1 MSARIFAVL
10 SALSLVAATSITPEG
25 PPAVIVRDV
34 VILGGGASGAH
45 AAVQLYDLNKTVAL
59 VEKQDRLVQGGH
71 VASFTDPQT
80 GKLYDYGV
88 NSYTNYGAAL
98 EFFDRFNISVQSP
111 ARLSLKTTYADFN
124 TGHVTN
130 SSMPSSAEITAA
142 LERYLAICEKY
153 ESKISPSYAN
163 FPNTTAGIPE
173 DLTLQFPDFVAKYNL
188 YAAVPRIFQ
197 VTGLGMGDLA
207 NQTSL
212 YVMQAFGADLARSL
226 LGKVS
231 SFVPISQR
239 KRDLYDAIA
248 AHLHDDVFLSS
259 VAVHTT
265 RTREGVEVLIR
276 GADDQ
281 FTLIRAKK
289 LLIAFEPTLAN
300 LKGIDIDAKERAV
313 FSKWEWSNVY
323 VGVVS
328 HPSLRNGSSL
338 ANQDPTKWLSL
349 PETPSVGRFDDLG
362 DGYFRVLVTGPPD
375 YNSCKA
381 KSLVN
386 RSLEKLADAGTIS
399 SLDAER
405 VEYKAWS
412 DHGPMH
418 LRVPGPE
425 VRDGHIT
432 DQYGLQGHKST
443 YYTGAAWSGQFTTIL
458 WEYNDQ
464 YVLPK
469 LLAKL

>member
-10 SALSLVAATSITPEG
+10 SALTLVAATFITPVSS
-25 PPAVIVRDV
+25 ADVIERDV

-45 AAVQLYDLNKTVAL
+45 AAAQLHDFNKTVAL
-59 VEKQDRLVQGGH
+59 IEKQNRLGGH

-88 NSYTNYGAAL
+88 NSYTDYGAAL
-98 EFFDRFNISVQSP
+98 EFFARFNISVQSP

-142 LERYLAICEKY
+142 LQRYLAICEEY

-163 FPNTTAGIPE
+163 FPNTTTGVPE
-173 DLTLQFPDFVAKYNL
+173 DLTLTFSDFVEKYNL
-188 YAAVPRIFQ
+188 DAAVPRIFQ
-197 VTGLGMGDLA
+197 VTGLGMGNLA
-207 NQTSL
+207 NQTTL

-231 SFVPISQR
+231 SFVPVSQR
-239 KRDLYDAIA
+239 KQDLYDAIA
-248 AHLHDDVFLSS
+248 KLLGDDVFLSS
-259 VAVHTT
+259 MAVRTT
-265 RTREGVEVLIR
+265 RTQEGVEVLVR

-281 FTLIRAKK
+281 LTLIRAKK

-300 LKGIDIDAKERAV
+300 LEGIDIDAKEKAV
-313 FSKWEWSNVY
+313 FSKWKWSNVY
-323 VGVVS
+323 VGVIS

-338 ANQDPTKWLSL
+338 ANQDPTKWLFL

-362 DGYFRVLVTGPPD
+362 DGCFRVLVTGPPG

-386 RSLEKLADAGTIS
+386 RSFEKLADAGTIS
-399 SLDAER
+399 SLDAQR
-405 VEYKAWS
+405 IEYKAWS

-418 LRVPGPE
+418 LRVSGSD
-425 VRDGHIT
+425 VRDGHLT

-458 WEYNDQ
+458 WEYNNQ